1 MTPRPN
7 LVFAAS
13 ITLLLTACSVGPDY
27 HRPDAPQSGT
37 GAEGTWKEG
46 ANWRTAAPHD
56 TAERGAWWT
65 VLQDPEL
72 DRLEQQVAISN
83 QNLQA
88 AEAAWRQATAALA
101 GARSGSAPTIGAD
114 ASARR
119 SGAGPMS
126 FRDATNHGGSDLT
139 TDHVAVEGTAA
150 WTPDLWG
157 RIRRTVESG
166 TATAQASAA
175 DLAGA
180 RLSAQAALATLYVQ
194 LRAADEQLRLL
205 RSTATANERALTIAR
220 NQHQAGLVSNADVLQ
235 AEAQVAGVRA
245 QIIALGVPRAQAEH
259 AIAVLIGQPPSALT
273 IAPREGL
280 PSLPEVPLLV
290 PSALLE
296 RRPDIAAAERRM
308 AAANAQIGVAQAAY
322 YPDLTL
328 SGSIGYGGASA
339 GSLLLA
345 PNLLWSV
352 GGELAATLFDGGARD
367 AKVEGARA
375 AWDQAVALYRQA
387 VLGAFQQVE
396 DELAAGRILGE
407 QAVLQDQ
414 AQAAADEAAR
424 VSLNQYQAGTISYTA
439 VIIAQNVATNDR
451 IAALQVQSD
460 RLTSAIS
467 LITALGGGWDGQ
479 LAISSPPPK

>member
-1 MTPRPN
+1 MTPRPTFISTVS
-7 LVFAAS
+7 L
-13 ITLLLTACSVGPDY
+13 TLLLTACSTGPDY
-27 HRPDAPQSGT
+27 HRPDAPQSGA
-37 GAEGTWKEG
+37 GVEGTWKEG
-46 ANWRTAAPHD
+46 ANWRSAAPHD

-72 DRLEQQVAISN
+72 DRFEQQVAISN

-101 GARSGSAPTIGAD
+101 GDRSAYAPTIGAD
-114 ASARR
+114 AGARR

-126 FRDATNHGGSDLT
+126 FSDVTNHGGSNLT
-139 TDHVAVEGTAA
+139 ADHFVVEGTAS

-157 RIRRTVESG
+157 RIRRTVEGG

-180 RLSAQAALATLYVQ
+180 RLSAQAALAILYLQ
-194 LRAADEQLRLL
+194 LRTADEQQRLL
-205 RSTATANERALTIAR
+205 QATVTANERALTIAR
-220 NQHQAGLVSNADVLQ
+220 NQHKAGLVSNADVLQ

-308 AAANAQIGVAQAAY
+308 AAANAQIGVAEAAY

-328 SGSIGYGGASA
+328 SGAIGFGGASA

-352 GGELAATLFDGGARD
+352 GGQLAGTLFDGGARD

-375 AWDQAVALYRQA
+375 AWDQSVALYRQA
-387 VLGAFQQVE
+387 VLIAFQQVE
-396 DELAAGRILGE
+396 DDLAAGRILGE
-407 QAVLQDQ
+407 QAVLQNQ
-414 AQAAADEAAR
+414 AQVAADEAAR

-451 IAALQVQSD
+451 IAALQVQSN
-460 RLTSAIS
+460 RLIAAVN
-467 LITALGGGWDGQ
+467 LITALGGGWD
-479 LAISSPPPK
+479 ASHPAEKP

>member
-1 MTPRPN
+1 MNLAPRPMLT
-7 LVFAAS
+7 LVAS
-13 ITLLLTACSVGPDY
+13 LAVLLTACTSGPDY
-27 HRPDAPQSGT
+27 QRPEAPQSGV
-37 GAEGTWKEG
+37 GPEGSWKEG
-46 ANWRTAAPHD
+46 ANWRMAVPQD
-56 TAERGAWWT
+56 SAERGAWWT
-65 VLQDPEL
+65 VLQDPVL
-72 DRLEQQVAISN
+72 DQLEQQVAISN

-101 GARSGSAPTIGAD
+101 GNRAAYAPTVGAD

-126 FRDATNHGGSDLT
+126 LSDATNHGGSNLT
-139 TDHVAVEGTAA
+139 TDHFAVEGTAS
-150 WTPDLWG
+150 WTPDVWG

-166 TATAQASAA
+166 TASAQASAA

-180 RLSAQAALATLYVQ
+180 RLSAQAALAVLYLQ
-194 LRAADEQLRLL
+194 LRTADEQQRLL
-205 RSTATANERALTIAR
+205 QATVSANERALAIAR

-235 AEAQVAGVRA
+235 SEAQVASVRA

-259 AIAVLIGQPPSALT
+259 AIAVLIGQPPSALS
-273 IAPREGL
+273 IAPRAGL

-308 AAANAQIGVAQAAY
+308 AAANALIGVAEAAY

-328 SGSIGYGGASA
+328 SGAIGYGGASA

-352 GGELAATLFDGGARD
+352 GGQVAGTLFDGGARA

-375 AWDQAVALYRQA
+375 AWDQAQALYRQA
-387 VLGAFQQVE
+387 VLSAFQQVE
-396 DELAAGRILGE
+396 DQLSAGRILGE
-407 QAVLQDQ
+407 QAVFQSH
-414 AQAAADEAAR
+414 AQRAADEAAR
-424 VSLNQYQAGTISYTA
+424 VALNQYQAGTTSYTT
-439 VIIAQNVATNDR
+439 VIIAQNAATGNR
-451 IAALQVQSD
+451 LTALQVESG
-460 RLTSAIS
+460 RLIAAVN
-467 LITALGGGWDGQ
+467 LIAALGGGWEAGADRGR
-479 LAISSPPPK
+479 